1 MMAMR
6 IEPGEPVFLDT
17 SYAIALSSPSD
28 QHHERAVALAEELE
42 EAGAMLVTTGAV
54 LLEIGNALSR
64 KKYREAAVELL
75 TSLRE
80 DETVE
85 IEPLTDEL
93 HEDGFELFR
102 SRMDKEWGLVDCC
115 SFVVMSRRALAKAL
129 TADLHFEQAGFH
141 ALLRAE

>member
-1 MMAMR
+1 MAMR

-85 IEPLTDEL
+85 ID
-93 HEDGFELFR
+93 R
-102 SRMDKEWGLVDCC
+102 KS
-115 SFVVMSRRALAKAL
+115 VV
-129 TADLHFEQAGFH
+129 
-141 ALLRAE
+141 